1 MFPLRPQTTNG
12 TYVQGTLA
20 TFIINTVRAKGEP
33 TGFMN
38 PLMRIETED
47 GAVVMPDEAMTLAP
61 EGYFFLDWEVPAT
74 LTAGTYIATWS
85 STLLDQTYE
94 KSQRIQIIEN
104 PYGSTV
110 TQEVLTAKTE
120 SELMVGLYY
129 MIKKS
134 QEIDVENEQAKISSN
149 GLTAKFTFKRW
160 NVFCDR
166 VRIYRNNE
174 LITNGFTI
182 DYEAGELIFDNAIS
196 EFDTITAD
204 YNFQYFSG
212 EELAMFLHLAVN
224 EINLVPP
231 GSTRSLAN
239 APEVWFPAIVY
250 GAAVNAYRR
259 LIHDLSYQQCK
270 IIYGVDGVTG
280 IGNFSDAIENFKYLK
295 ENYEKSFEEA
305 AKNAKRSVWPTIS
318 VIVASE
324 FTMPGGRSRWF
335 RYLFKG

>member
-12 TYVQGTLA
+12 IYVQGTLA
-20 TFIINTVRAKGEP
+20 TFIINTIISKGEP
-33 TGFMN
+33 AAFTN
-38 PLMRIETED
+38 PLMKIETED
-47 GAVVMPDEAMTLAP
+47 GDVVLADTAMTLAP
-61 EGYFFLDWEVPAT
+61 EGYFFLDWEVPEDLA
-74 LTAGTYIATWS
+74 AGTYIATWTS
-85 STLLDQTYE
+85 SLLDQTYQ
-94 KSQRIQIIEN
+94 KSQRIQIIAN
-104 PYGSTV
+104 PYDGVV
-110 TQEVLTAKTE
+110 TQEVLTAKNE

-134 QEIDVENEQAKISSN
+134 QEIDIENEMAKISSN
-149 GLTAKFTFKRW
+149 GLVAKFTFKRW
-160 NVFCDR
+160 NTFCDR
-166 VRIYRNNE
+166 TRIYRNNE
-174 LITNGFTI
+174 LITSGFTI
-182 DYEAGELIFDNAIS
+182 DYEAGELVFDNAIS

-212 EELAMFLHLAVN
+212 EEMAMFLHLAVN

-231 GSTRSLAN
+231 GSTRTLAN
-239 APEVWFPAIVY
+239 APVIWFPAIVY

-259 LIHDLSYQQCK
+259 LIHDLSYQQSK
-270 IIYGVDGVTG
+270 IIYGIEGVTG
-280 IGNFSDAIENFKYLK
+280 IGSFNDSIENFKYLK

-305 AKNAKRSVWPTIS
+305 AKNAKRSTWPTIG